1 MVELIILW
9 LKNDFMIFL
18 KFLFCVT
25 FIASGNLLVLL
36 MLQMCVSAQQQ
47 QSWTSNIFVLWNIF
61 ASYPHDAHS
70 QQILWCQY
78 LHTECI
84 LDSNS
89 KGMWLPAFW
98 YQEPTFS
105 MEEKQNH
112 KIPLLFHYTILGIWR
127 TNGISFYK
135 KLPQFV
141 MNPLMKVK
149 EFLLKLPYKAS

>member
-1 MVELIILW
+1 MGIFGLVNVASVWCVWWVWWVCISTAATELDIKYFCPM
-9 LKNDFMIFL
+9 KN
-18 KFLFCVT
+18 
-25 FIASGNLLVLL
+25 
-36 MLQMCVSAQQQ
+36 
-47 QSWTSNIFVLWNIF
+47 F

-98 YQEPTFS
+98 YQAPTFS

-112 KIPLLFHYTILGIWR
+112 KIPLLFHFIILGIWR